1 MLELRHV
8 IDQTGFDMV
17 DYAKIESEIVV
28 SAFWMH

>member
-17 DYAKIESEIVV
+17 DYAKIESEGIRNK
-28 SAFWMH
+28 WLI